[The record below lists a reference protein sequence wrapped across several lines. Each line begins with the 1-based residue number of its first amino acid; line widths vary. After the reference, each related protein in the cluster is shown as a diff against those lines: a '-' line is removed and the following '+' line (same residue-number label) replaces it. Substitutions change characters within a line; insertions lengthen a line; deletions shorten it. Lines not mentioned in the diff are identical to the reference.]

1 MLTAGCDIG
10 ALTTKAAV
18 IEDGRMLGWEIV
30 RSRPKAVQSATD
42 VMDKL
47 LGRLSLSYPQIDYCI
62 STGYGRNLVPFAQ
75 SNISEISC
83 HGRGAHWLAPSVRT
97 IIDGGGQDC
106 KAIRVDHNGGL
117 VDFRMNCKCA
127 AGTGKAL
134 ELMARSLGVDV
145 SELGP
150 LSLKA
155 KDPVQMNKPCC
166 ILTQID
172 VKRYVFDGR
181 DRADIAAGANDM
193 VAREIMHLVRDVG
206 QENEVAVTGGVANN
220 AGLVRCLEYYL
231 GVVTVR
237 FDVDPQLIG
246 AIGAAVLAADKC
258 RKLTAG
264 QSDGG
269 TMERK
274 S

>member
-18 IEDGRMLGWEIV
+18 IRDDALLGCQVV
-30 RSRPKAVQSATD
+30 RSRPVAVQSATH

-47 LGRLSLSYPQIDYCI
+47 LGELGLQYGQIDYCI

-75 SNISEISC
+75 SNMSEISC
-83 HGRGAHWLAPSVRT
+83 HGRGTHWLVPSVRT
-97 IIDGGGQDC
+97 VIDCGGQDC
-106 KAIRVDHNGGL
+106 KAIRIDDHGRL
-117 VDFRMNCKCA
+117 VDFRMNTKCA

-150 LSLKA
+150 LSLQA
-155 KDPVQMNKPCC
+155 KDPVIMNKPCC

-172 VKRYVFDGR
+172 VKRHVFDGR
-181 DRADIAAGANDM
+181 ERADIAAGINDN
-193 VAREIMHLVRDVG
+193 VAREIMHLVREVG
-206 QENEVAVTGGVANN
+206 QENDIAVTGGGAKNV
-220 AGLVRCLEYYL
+220 GLVKCLEHYL
-231 GVVTVR
+231 GVASVR
-237 FDVDPQLIG
+237 FQLDPQLIG

-258 RKLTAG
+258 KKLAAG
-264 QSDGG
+264 PVTD
-269 TMERK
+269 
-274 S
+274 